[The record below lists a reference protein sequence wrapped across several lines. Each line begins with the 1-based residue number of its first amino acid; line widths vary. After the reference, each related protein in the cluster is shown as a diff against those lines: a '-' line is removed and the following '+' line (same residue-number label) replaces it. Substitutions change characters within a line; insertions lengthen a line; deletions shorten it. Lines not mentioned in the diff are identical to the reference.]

1 MLICPNSG
9 NTLLLSALET
19 LPRLSYNLEG
29 NKNESRANRQREDSL
44 RVVLISK
51 ALVVGAY
58 QRKAEEIAR
67 LGVALT
73 VLTPPSWRD
82 RRGTQKAE
90 RLHTLGYELRTIPV
104 LFNGAYHLHFYP
116 TLVKALRELKPEVV
130 HVDEEPYNL
139 ATFLAVRA
147 ARAVGAKPL
156 FFTWQN
162 LLRRYPPPFNWFE
175 RLVYRGCSVAIAGNA
190 EARDVLKRKGYK
202 GETVVLPQ
210 FGVDPSIFRPREGLE
225 EAEGAKQDESL
236 HIGYAGGLLPEKGL
250 DLLLRACAG
259 LEGGWRLTLVG
270 SGEEDEA
277 LRRLASES
285 GIADR
290 VTLGVR
296 LPSGEMPDF
305 YRSLDLL
312 VLPSR
317 TRPNWKEQFG
327 RVLIE
332 AMASEV
338 PVLGSSSGEI
348 PNVIG
353 DAGVVFPEGDVEAL
367 RSQLQRLMQDR
378 AARSR
383 LASAGRQRVLAHY
396 TMEEV
401 ARQTVAAYRAL
412 AHGR

>member
-1 MLICPNSG
+1 M
-9 NTLLLSALET
+9 
-19 LPRLSYNLEG
+19 
-29 NKNESRANRQREDSL
+29 

-67 LGVALT
+67 LGVELT
-73 VLTPPSWRD
+73 VLVPPSWRD
-82 RRGTQKAE
+82 RRGTQRAE
-90 RLHTLGYELRTIPV
+90 QLHTIGYELRTIP
-104 LFNGAYHLHFYP
+104 LQFNGAYHLHFYP
-116 TLVKALRELKPEVV
+116 TLVRELRELQPEVV

-139 ATFLAVRA
+139 ATLLGVRA
-147 ARAVGAKPL
+147 ARSVGAEPL

-175 RLVYRGCSVAIAGNA
+175 RIVYRSCAVAIAGNA
-190 EARDVLKRKGYK
+190 EAREVLVRKGYR
-202 GETVVLPQ
+202 GEIVVLPQ
-210 FGVDPSIFRPREGLE
+210 FGVDPTIFRPQTEADEDERTQRRE
-225 EAEGAKQDESL
+225 KDESL
-236 HIGYAGGLLPEKGL
+236 KRSSAITSQSEAFHIGYAGGLLPEKGL

-259 LEGGWRLTLVG
+259 LEGDWRLTLVG
-270 SGEEDEA
+270 SGEELEA
-277 LRRLASES
+277 LRKLASEG

-296 LPSGEMPDF
+296 LPSAEMPDF

-332 AMASEV
+332 AMACGV
-338 PVLGSSSGEI
+338 PVLGSDSGEI
-348 PNVIG
+348 PHVIG
-353 DAGVVFPEGDVEAL
+353 SAGVVFPEGDVGAL

-378 AARSR
+378 AARER
-383 LASAGRQRVLAHY
+383 LAAAGRERVLAQY
-396 TMEEV
+396 TMAEI
-401 ARQTVAAYRAL
+401 ARQTVAAYTA
-412 AHGR
+412 AADGR

>member
-1 MLICPNSG
+1 M
-9 NTLLLSALET
+9 
-19 LPRLSYNLEG
+19 
-29 NKNESRANRQREDSL
+29 

-67 LGVALT
+67 LGVELT
-73 VLTPPSWRD
+73 VLVPPSWRD
-82 RRGTQKAE
+82 RRGTQRAE
-90 RLHTLGYELRTIPV
+90 RLHTVGYELRTIPL

-116 TLVKALRELKPEVV
+116 TLVRELRELKPEVV

-139 ATFLAVRA
+139 ATLLGVRA
-147 ARAVGAKPL
+147 ARSVGAEPL

-175 RLVYRGCSVAIAGNA
+175 RMVYRSCAVAIAGNA
-190 EARDVLKRKGYK
+190 EAREVLVRKGYG
-202 GETVVLPQ
+202 GEIVVLPQ
-210 FGVDPSIFRPREGLE
+210 FGVDPTIFRPQTAADEEEGTQRRENN
-225 EAEGAKQDESL
+225 ESL
-236 HIGYAGGLLPEKGL
+236 KRPSIIASQADKFHIGYAGGLLPEKGL

-259 LEGGWRLTLVG
+259 LEGNWRLTLVG
-270 SGEEDEA
+270 SGEESEA
-277 LRRLASES
+277 LRKLAVEV
-285 GIADR
+285 GIEDR

-296 LPSGEMPDF
+296 LPSAEMPDF

-332 AMASEV
+332 AMACGV
-338 PVLGSSSGEI
+338 PVLGSDSGEI
-348 PNVIG
+348 PHVIG
-353 DAGVVFPEGDVEAL
+353 SAGVIFPEGDVEAL

-378 AARSR
+378 AARR
-383 LASAGRQRVLAHY
+383 CLAAAGRERVLAQY
-396 TMEEV
+396 TMAEI
-401 ARQTVAAYRAL
+401 ARQTVAAYTAV
-412 AHGR
+412 ANGS

>member
-1 MLICPNSG
+1 M
-9 NTLLLSALET
+9 
-19 LPRLSYNLEG
+19 
-29 NKNESRANRQREDSL
+29 

-67 LGVALT
+67 QGVELT

-82 RRGTQKAE
+82 RRGTQQAE
-90 RLHTLGYELRTIPV
+90 RLHTVGYELRTIPL

-116 TLVKALRELKPEVV
+116 TLVRELRELKPEVV

-139 ATFLAVRA
+139 ATLLGVRA
-147 ARAVGAKPL
+147 ARSVGAEPL

-175 RLVYRGCSVAIAGNA
+175 RIVYRFCAVAIAGNA
-190 EARDVLKRKGYK
+190 EAREVLVRKGYR
-202 GETVVLPQ
+202 GEIVVLPQ
-210 FGVDPSIFRPREGLE
+210 FGVDPTIFRPQTEADEDERTQRREKNGALKRSSAITSQS
-225 EAEGAKQDESL
+225 EAF

-259 LEGGWRLTLVG
+259 LEGDWRLTLVG
-270 SGEEDEA
+270 SGEELEA
-277 LRRLASES
+277 LRKLASEG

-296 LPSGEMPDF
+296 LPSAEMPDF

-332 AMASEV
+332 AMASGV
-338 PVLGSSSGEI
+338 PVLGSDSGEI
-348 PNVIG
+348 PHVIG
-353 DAGVVFPEGDVEAL
+353 SAGVVFPEGDVGAL

-378 AARSR
+378 AAREC
-383 LASAGRQRVLAHY
+383 LAAAGRERVLAQY
-396 TMEEV
+396 TMAEI
-401 ARQTVAAYRAL
+401 ARQTVAAYTA
-412 AHGR
+412 AADGR

>member
-1 MLICPNSG
+1 MQG
-9 NTLLLSALET
+9 NPLATS
-19 LPRLSYNLEG
+19 RKGNL
-29 NKNESRANRQREDSL
+29 L
-44 RVVLISK
+44 RVVLVSK

-67 LGVALT
+67 LGVELT
-73 VLTPPSWRD
+73 VLTPASWRD
-82 RRGTQKAE
+82 RRGLQKAE
-90 RLHTLGYELRTIPV
+90 RLHTVGYELRTIPI
-104 LFNGAYHLHFYP
+104 LFNGAYHMHFYP

-139 ATFLAVRA
+139 ATFLGVRA

-175 RLVYRGCSVAIAGNA
+175 RLVYRGCAVAIAGNA
-190 EARDVLKRKGYK
+190 EAREVLKRKGYE
-202 GETVVLPQ
+202 GEVVVLPQ
-210 FGVDPSIFRPREGLE
+210 FGVDPAIFRPLATLDE
-225 EAEGAKQDESL
+225 EESAKQDEAF

-259 LEGGWRLTLVG
+259 LDGAWRLTLVG
-270 SGEEDEA
+270 SGEENEA
-277 LRRLASES
+277 LRKLASES

-305 YRSLDLL
+305 YRSLDVL
-312 VLPSR
+312 VLPSL

-332 AMASEV
+332 SMACGV

-353 DAGVVFPEGDVEAL
+353 DAGVVFPEGDMEGL

-378 AARSR
+378 EARSHF
-383 LASAGRQRVLAHY
+383 ASAGRQRVLAHY
-396 TMEEV
+396 TMEEI
-401 ARQTVAAYRAL
+401 ARQTVAAYRAV

>member
-1 MLICPNSG
+1 M
-9 NTLLLSALET
+9 
-19 LPRLSYNLEG
+19 
-29 NKNESRANRQREDSL
+29 
-44 RVVLISK
+44 RVVLVSK

-67 LGVALT
+67 LGVELT
-73 VLTPPSWRD
+73 VLTPTSWRD
-82 RRGTQKAE
+82 RRGLQRAE
-90 RLHTLGYELRTIPV
+90 RLHTVGYELRTIPI
-104 LFNGAYHLHFYP
+104 LFNGAYHMHFYP

-139 ATFLAVRA
+139 ATFLGVRA

-175 RLVYRGCSVAIAGNA
+175 RHVYRGCAVAIAGNG
-190 EARDVLKRKGYK
+190 EAREVLVRKGYE
-202 GETVVLPQ
+202 GEVVVLPQ
-210 FGVDPSIFRPREGLE
+210 FGVDPAIFRPQAELDGEGR
-225 EAEGAKQDESL
+225 AKQDEAF

-250 DLLLRACAG
+250 DLLLRACTG
-259 LEGGWRLTLVG
+259 LDGAWRLTLVG
-270 SGEEDEA
+270 SGEEIEA
-277 LRRLASES
+277 LRKLASEC

-305 YRSLDLL
+305 YRSLDVL

-332 AMASEV
+332 AMACGV

-367 RSQLQRLMQDR
+367 RSQLQQLMQDGVT
-378 AARSR
+378 RSHF
-383 LASAGRQRVLAHY
+383 ASAGRQRVLARY
-396 TMEEV
+396 TMEEI
-401 ARQTVAAYRAL
+401 ARQTVAAYRAV

>member
-1 MLICPNSG
+1 M
-9 NTLLLSALET
+9 
-19 LPRLSYNLEG
+19 
-29 NKNESRANRQREDSL
+29 

-67 LGVALT
+67 QGVELT
-73 VLTPPSWRD
+73 VLVPPSWRD
-82 RRGTQKAE
+82 RRGRQQAE
-90 RLHTLGYELRTIPV
+90 RLHTIGYELRTIPL

-116 TLVKALRELKPEVV
+116 TLVRELRELKPEVV

-139 ATFLAVRA
+139 ATLLGVRA
-147 ARAVGAKPL
+147 ARSVGAEPL

-175 RLVYRGCSVAIAGNA
+175 RIVYRTCAVAIAGNA
-190 EARDVLKRKGYK
+190 EAREVLVRKGYR
-202 GETVVLPQ
+202 GEIVVLPQ
-210 FGVDPSIFRPREGLE
+210 FGVDPTIFRPQTEADEEERTQRREKTGSLKRSSAINSQS
-225 EAEGAKQDESL
+225 EAF

-259 LEGGWRLTLVG
+259 LEGDWRLTLVG
-270 SGEEDEA
+270 SGEELDA
-277 LRRLASES
+277 LRKLASEG

-296 LPSGEMPDF
+296 LPSAEMPDF

-332 AMASEV
+332 AMASGV
-338 PVLGSSSGEI
+338 PVLGSDSGEI
-348 PNVIG
+348 PHVIG
-353 DAGVVFPEGDVEAL
+353 SAGVVFPEGDVGAL
-367 RSQLQRLMQDR
+367 QSQLQRLMQDR
-378 AARSR
+378 AEREC
-383 LASAGRQRVLAHY
+383 LAAAGRERVLAQY
-396 TMEEV
+396 TMAEI
-401 ARQTVAAYRAL
+401 ARQTVAAYTA
-412 AHGR
+412 AANGR

>member
-1 MLICPNSG
+1 M
-9 NTLLLSALET
+9 
-19 LPRLSYNLEG
+19 
-29 NKNESRANRQREDSL
+29 

-67 LGVALT
+67 LGVELT
-73 VLTPPSWRD
+73 VLVPPSWRD
-82 RRGTQKAE
+82 RRGTQEVE
-90 RLHTLGYELRTIPV
+90 RLHTFGYELRTIPL
-104 LFNGAYHLHFYP
+104 LFNGAYHFHFYP
-116 TLVKALRELKPEVV
+116 TLVRELRELQPEVV

-139 ATFLAVRA
+139 ATLLGVRA
-147 ARAVGAKPL
+147 ARSVGAEPL

-175 RLVYRGCSVAIAGNA
+175 RIVYRSCAVAIAGNA
-190 EARDVLKRKGYK
+190 EAREVLVRKGYR
-202 GETVVLPQ
+202 GEIVVLPQ
-210 FGVDPSIFRPREGLE
+210 FGVDPTIFRPQTEADEDERTQQREKDDALKRPSVVTSQSE
-225 EAEGAKQDESL
+225 EF

-250 DLLLRACAG
+250 DLLLRVCAG
-259 LEGGWRLTLVG
+259 LEGDWRLTLVG
-270 SGEEDEA
+270 SGEELEA
-277 LRRLASES
+277 LRKLASEG

-296 LPSGEMPDF
+296 LPSAEMPDF

-332 AMASEV
+332 AMACGV
-338 PVLGSSSGEI
+338 PVLGSDSGEI
-348 PNVIG
+348 PHVIG
-353 DAGVVFPEGDVEAL
+353 SAGVVFPEGDVGAL

-378 AARSR
+378 AARER
-383 LASAGRQRVLAHY
+383 LAAAGRERVLAQY
-396 TMEEV
+396 TMAEI
-401 ARQTVAAYRAL
+401 ARQTVAAYTAAADCR
-412 AHGR
+412 

>member
-1 MLICPNSG
+1 M
-9 NTLLLSALET
+9 
-19 LPRLSYNLEG
+19 
-29 NKNESRANRQREDSL
+29 
-44 RVVLISK
+44 RVVLVSK

-67 LGVALT
+67 QGVELT

-82 RRGTQKAE
+82 RRGTQAAE
-90 RLHTLGYELRTIPV
+90 RLHTFGYELRTIPI
-104 LFNGAYHLHFYP
+104 LFNGAYHMHFYP
-116 TLVKALRELKPEVV
+116 TLVKELRELKPEVV

-139 ATFLAVRA
+139 ATLLGVRA

-175 RLVYRGCSVAIAGNA
+175 RIVYRACSIALAGNA
-190 EARDVLKRKGYK
+190 EAREVLVRKGYK
-202 GETVVLPQ
+202 GEIVVLPQ
-210 FGVDPSIFRPREGLE
+210 FGVDPNIFRPQTGSE
-225 EAEGAKQDESL
+225 EEEGAKQDEKKEAF

-259 LEGGWRLTLVG
+259 LEGSWRLTLVG
-270 SGEEDEA
+270 SGEELEG
-277 LRRLASES
+277 LRRLASEG

-290 VTLGVR
+290 VRLGVR

-332 AMASEV
+332 AMASGV
-338 PVLGSSSGEI
+338 PVVGSSSGEI

-353 DAGVVFPEGDVEAL
+353 DAGVVFPEEDIESL

-378 AARSR
+378 AACKS
-383 LASAGRQRVLAHY
+383 LAGAGRQRVLAHY
-396 TMEEV
+396 TMEEI

-412 AHGR
+412 THGHQRQNTRSRL

>member
-1 MLICPNSG
+1 M
-9 NTLLLSALET
+9 
-19 LPRLSYNLEG
+19 
-29 NKNESRANRQREDSL
+29 

-67 LGVALT
+67 LGIDLT

-82 RRGTQKAE
+82 RRGTQEAE
-90 RLHTLGYELRTIPV
+90 RLHTHGYELRTIPL

-116 TLVKALRELKPEVV
+116 TLVGELRELQPEVV

-139 ATFLAVRA
+139 ATLLGVQA
-147 ARAVGAKPL
+147 ARSVGAEPL

-175 RLVYRGCSVAIAGNA
+175 RIVYRACAVAIAGNA
-190 EARDVLKRKGYK
+190 EAREVLVRKGYQGK
-202 GETVVLPQ
+202 IVVLPQ
-210 FGVDPSIFRPREGLE
+210 FGVDPTIFRPQTEQE
-225 EAEGAKQDESL
+225 EEERAQRGGKEDALTHPSL
-236 HIGYAGGLLPEKGL
+236 LTPHSSQFHIGYAGGLLPEKGL

-259 LEGGWRLTLVG
+259 LEGDWRLTLVG
-270 SGEEDEA
+270 SGEELEA
-277 LRRLASES
+277 LRKLASEG

-296 LPSGEMPDF
+296 LPSAEMPEF

-332 AMASEV
+332 AMACGV
-338 PVLGSSSGEI
+338 PVLGSDSGEI
-348 PNVIG
+348 PHVIG
-353 DAGVVFPEGDVEAL
+353 SAGVVFPEGDVEAL

-378 AARSR
+378 AVRKC
-383 LASAGRQRVLAHY
+383 LAAAGRQRVLAHY
-396 TMEEV
+396 TMTEI
-401 ARQTVAAYRAL
+401 ARQTVAAYTAV
-412 AHGR
+412 ANGR

>member
-1 MLICPNSG
+1 M
-9 NTLLLSALET
+9 
-19 LPRLSYNLEG
+19 
-29 NKNESRANRQREDSL
+29 

-67 LGVALT
+67 QGVELT
-73 VLTPPSWRD
+73 VLVPPSWRD
-82 RRGTQKAE
+82 RRGRQRAE
-90 RLHTLGYELRTIPV
+90 RLHTVGYELRTIPL

-116 TLVKALRELKPEVV
+116 TLVRELRELKPEVV

-139 ATFLAVRA
+139 ATLLGVQA
-147 ARAVGAKPL
+147 ARSVGAEPL

-175 RLVYRGCSVAIAGNA
+175 RIVYRSCAVAIAGNA
-190 EARDVLKRKGYK
+190 EAREVLVRKGFR
-202 GETVVLPQ
+202 GEIVVLPQ
-210 FGVDPSIFRPREGLE
+210 FGVDPTIFRPQTEADEDERTQRRE
-225 EAEGAKQDESL
+225 KDESL
-236 HIGYAGGLLPEKGL
+236 KRSSAITSQSEAFHIGYAGGLLPEKGL

-259 LEGGWRLTLVG
+259 LEGDWRLTLVG
-270 SGEEDEA
+270 SGEELEA
-277 LRRLASES
+277 LRKLASEG

-296 LPSGEMPDF
+296 LPSAEMPDF

-332 AMASEV
+332 AMASGV
-338 PVLGSSSGEI
+338 PVLGSDSGEI
-348 PNVIG
+348 PRVIG
-353 DAGVVFPEGDVEAL
+353 SAGVVFPEGDVGAL

-378 AARSR
+378 AEREC
-383 LASAGRQRVLAHY
+383 LAAAGRERVLAQY
-396 TMEEV
+396 TMAEI
-401 ARQTVAAYRAL
+401 ARQTVAAYTA
-412 AHGR
+412 AADGR